1 MGTRNLFVVVVLLV
15 VGLCGSAALALDP
28 MGPPTAG
35 LKTGQFSAGAEYSDS
50 RMDIELENGKIIDEI
65 YQHGVL
71 ANTTSSK
78 IGSFKIRNLK
88 MHKVY
93 ANLGYGV
100 TDNWETFL
108 RLGGMNTEFKG
119 DFFSDESKTYNGD
132 TGFAIGF
139 GTKATFYEED
149 KLKLGGLFQMSWG
162 SSEAKLSGT
171 NGTDWSESVELNI
184 VEMQIAVGPTYQ
196 LMKNVSIYG
205 GPFWH
210 FVNFSDSDLNGN
222 RSVDTDP
229 AQDEQKISSA
239 SYDIDDVSYFG
250 GYIGAQIEIA
260 KNTFY
265 SIEYQHTATAD
276 AIGMSLSWRF

>member
-1 MGTRNLFVVVVLLV
+1 MGKRNLFLVVVLLV

-35 LKTGQFSAGAEYSDS
+35 LKKGQFSAGVEYSDS
-50 RMDIELENGKIIDEI
+50 RMDIELKNGNYLDTVYHLGDLI
-65 YQHGVL
+65 
-71 ANTTSSK
+71 TSTS
-78 IGSFKIRNLK
+78 GSLSSFKIRHLK

-139 GTKATFYEED
+139 GTKSTFYEKD

-162 SSEAKLSGT
+162 SSKAKLS
-171 NGTDWSESVELNI
+171 GTDWSESVELNI
-184 VEMQIAVGPTYQ
+184 AEMQIAVGPTYQ
-196 LMKNVSIYG
+196 LRENVSIYG

-210 FVNFSDSDLNGN
+210 FVNFCGSDLKGS
-222 RSVDTDP
+222 RRWVDEA
-229 AQDEQKISSA
+229 AQDDVFFREI

-250 GYIGAQIEIA
+250 GYIGTQIEIA
-260 KNTFY
+260 KNTFC
-265 SIEYQHTATAD
+265 SIEYQHTAAAD
-276 AIGMSLSWRF
+276 AIVMSLIWRF

>member
-1 MGTRNLFVVVVLLV
+1 MGKRNLFLVVVLLV

-50 RMDIELENGKIIDEI
+50 RMDIELENGNYLRTVYHLGDPITSTSGEI
-65 YQHGVL
+65 
-71 ANTTSSK
+71 S
-78 IGSFKIRNLK
+78 SFKIKHLK

-93 ANLGYGV
+93 ANLGYGI

-132 TGFAIGF
+132 TGSAIGF
-139 GTKATFYEED
+139 GTKATFYEKG

-162 SSEAKLSGT
+162 SSKAKLSGI
-171 NGTDWSESVELNI
+171 DWSESVELNI

-196 LMKNVSIYG
+196 LRENVSIYG

-210 FVNFSDSDLNGN
+210 FVNFCGSDLKGS
-222 RSVDTDP
+222 RRVEVDP
-229 AQDEQKISSA
+229 SQDDFIIRET
-239 SYDIDDVSYFG
+239 SYDIDDVSCFG
-250 GYIGAQIEIA
+250 GYIGTQIEIA

-276 AIGMSLSWRF
+276 AIAMSLIWRF